1 MNKDLNMKVNV
12 LPVLTYG
19 FLRVNDSTVSESDI
33 KIDSELDNLDGLNYL
48 AKKTVNYVNRKA
60 MEGTIQAHVDG
71 GVPNIIIK
79 AKNTYF
85 FIIDHLLIL
94 SL

>member
-33 KIDSELDNLDGLNYL
+33 KIDSFETPDASKML
-48 AKKTVNYVNRKA
+48 KA
-60 MEGTIQAHVDG
+60 
-71 GVPNIIIK
+71 
-79 AKNTYF
+79 
-85 FIIDHLLIL
+85 
-94 SL
+94 